1 MRLIEFFRAQWA
13 DAEESGKWMAD
24 AVPSASYRQRRAIE
38 DQPRLRMLQGLAF
51 AVIPVVVVIGLV
63 IYLVIHA
70 LT

>member
-1 MRLIEFFRAQWA
+1 MRLIRWFRAEWA
-13 DAEESGKWMAD
+13 NAGKSGEWMAD
-24 AVPSASYRQRRAIE
+24 AAPSASYRQRRAIE

-51 AVIPVVVVIGLV
+51 AVIPVVVVGALV